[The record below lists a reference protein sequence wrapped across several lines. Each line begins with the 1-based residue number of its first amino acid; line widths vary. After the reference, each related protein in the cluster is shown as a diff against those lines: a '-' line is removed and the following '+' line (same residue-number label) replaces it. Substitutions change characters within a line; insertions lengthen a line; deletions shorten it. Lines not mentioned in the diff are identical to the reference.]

1 MKVVIIMKKYLKYI
15 LLFLFFLSLFI
26 LSPIAGDDW
35 SNYLVGSQ
43 GLRHS
48 LGVALGMY
56 FDWEGRIVSRVLINL
71 LTYNK
76 WLWNILNALVVCGIV
91 YMGLKFI
98 NKKPK
103 KIMFPLM
110 ILVILGMNLFSF
122 SQVMTWIAGNITYLF
137 VIPIILWYFYY
148 VLNNDKYNKWFVF
161 IFSLINLLGCCFVE
175 NMAVVLVGG
184 NILLLIIKYI
194 KNKKIDKRIILY
206 LVMSIVGLLAMLLSP
221 GTRYR
226 NSIENLEFNKLN
238 IFEKVIYNICSSW
251 SNVLYQL

>member
-76 WLWNILNALVVCGIV
+76 WLWNILNAVVVCGII

-148 VLNNDKYNKWFVF
+148 VLNNDKYNK
-161 IFSLINLLGCCFVE
+161 
-175 NMAVVLVGG
+175 
-184 NILLLIIKYI
+184 
-194 KNKKIDKRIILY
+194 DKCNNAHKHSEER
-206 LVMSIVGLLAMLLSP
+206 SQCQ
-221 GTRYR
+221 R
-226 NSIENLEFNKLN
+226 
-238 IFEKVIYNICSSW
+238 CSRK
-251 SNVLYQL
+251 SNNTF